1 MNEQE
6 KWLEGITGADRLHW
20 KKLFRKH
27 GFSAVAAAFKY
38 ADDQQ
43 AKRPDTYHAIQA
55 AAWDDDFYSF
65 LTNPLVA

>member
-6 KWLEGITGADRLHW
+6 KWLEGIHGADRLHW

-55 AAWDDDFYSF
+55 AAWDNDFYSH
-65 LTNPLVA
+65 LNRETK